1 MNTRLH
7 ARATPL
13 ILSRQ
18 VPRWLIVRDL
28 LLTVAAW
35 LVIAQS
41 MRYVFHLLYDYLSAP
56 IFKLT
61 HTKAPMLVEVWTP
74 LKAFVLV
81 AVFLV
86 IWLAVWA
93 FYGTTR
99 LRKARSSQPVPLP
112 ISEHA
117 NYLGLKPDE
126 LSRWRTYRI
135 AVVAFDADNRIAGVS
150 RRDLASTVATATG

>member
-7 ARATPL
+7 PRATPL

-28 LLTVAAW
+28 LLTVSAW
-35 LVIAQS
+35 LVIVQS
-41 MRYVFHLLYDYLSAP
+41 MRYVFDLLYDYLSAP

-61 HTKAPMLVEVWTP
+61 RTRVPTLLEIWTP
-74 LKAFVLV
+74 LKSFVLV

-99 LRKARSSQPVPLP
+99 LRKARSSQPAPLP

-126 LSRWRTYRI
+126 LARWRTYRI
-135 AVVAFDADNRIAGVS
+135 AVVNFDADNRIAGVS

>member
-13 ILSRQ
+13 ILSRK

-28 LLTVAAW
+28 LLTVSAW
-35 LVIAQS
+35 LVIVQS
-41 MRYVFHLLYDYLSAP
+41 MRYVFDLLYDYLSAP

-61 HTKAPMLVEVWTP
+61 RTRVPTLLEIWTP

-93 FYGTTR
+93 FYGTRR
-99 LRKARSSQPVPLP
+99 LRKAGSSQPAPLP

-126 LSRWRTYRI
+126 LALWKTYRI
-135 AVVAFDADNRIAGVS
+135 AVVTFDAHNRIAEVS
-150 RRDLASTVATATG
+150 RRDLASTVATAAG